1 MGSSLETENSTK
13 AHPPI
18 DEEVKTRILDYFR
31 KAKARGDVFSWKKN
45 LPTQFEKNPLLTDA
59 ANAQAERDFL
69 EWNKGLTHTLFLNQT
84 LPKNVTDSTCDD
96 VYASLTLQ
104 VFSGRAPELFVFIHT
119 NRIKDAKPDASGRP
133 VFHGRVAEYYY
144 FDGSDLSWFD
154 EISPAPKD

>member
-18 DEEVKTRILDYFR
+18 DKEVKTRILDYFR
-31 KAKARGDVFSWKKN
+31 KAKARGDVFSWKKQ
-45 LPTQFEKNPLLTDA
+45 LPSEFMKNPLLTDV
-59 ANAQAERDFL
+59 ANAQAKKDYL
-69 EWNKGLTHTLFLNQT
+69 EWNKGLVHTLFLNQT
-84 LPKNVTDSTCDD
+84 LTKDVTDATCDD

-104 VFSGRAPELFVFIHT
+104 VFSDRAPELSVYIYT

-133 VFHGRVAEYYY
+133 VFHGRVTEYYY

>member
-31 KAKARGDVFSWKKN
+31 KAKARGDVFSWKKQ
-45 LPTQFEKNPLLTDA
+45 LPSEFTKNPLLTDA
-59 ANAQAERDFL
+59 ANAQAEKDYL
-69 EWNKGLTHTLFLNQT
+69 EWNKGLKYTLFLNHT
-84 LPKNVTDSTCDD
+84 LANNVTDATCDD

-104 VFSGRAPELFVFIHT
+104 VFSDRAPELFVFIHT

-133 VFHGRVAEYYY
+133 VFHGRVTEYYY

>member
-18 DEEVKTRILDYFR
+18 DKEVKKRILDYFR
-31 KAKARGDVFSWKKN
+31 KAKARGDVFSWKKQ
-45 LPTQFEKNPLLTDA
+45 LPSEFMKNPLLTDV
-59 ANAQAERDFL
+59 ANAQAKKDYL
-69 EWNKGLTHTLFLNQT
+69 EWNKGLVRTLFLNQT
-84 LPKNVTDSTCDD
+84 LAKDVTDATCDD

-104 VFSGRAPELFVFIHT
+104 VFSDRAPELSVYIYT
-119 NRIKDAKPDASGRP
+119 NRIKDVKPDASGRP
-133 VFHGRVAEYYY
+133 VFHGRVTEYYY